1 MSDVLNLTKGESI
14 NLTKEVPTLKKII
27 AGAGW
32 DASNDQDVD
41 LDLMVFALGE
51 NGRARTKDDVIYFGN
66 LKNEASTMV
75 HMGDNLTGEGE
86 GDDEQ
91 VVIDLENLDEG
102 IKSVVIAL
110 VFYKPGTRDLSIVEN
125 AFVRVVDQ
133 TTNNEIARTDIKE
146 DMTGKLSI
154 VLAEL
159 VRVEGGFEM
168 KAIDEAS
175 SDDIG
180 KLTAR
185 YHG

>member
-1 MSDVLNLTKGESI
+1 MPINLTKGQTI
-14 NLTKEVPTLKKII
+14 NLTKEVPTLTKVI

-32 DASNDQDVD
+32 DASNDQPID

-51 NGRARTKDDVIYFGN
+51 NGKARSEDDVIFFGH
-66 LKNEASTMV
+66 LKNEASTLV
-75 HMGDNLTGEGE
+75 HLGDNLTGEGE

-91 VVIDLENLDEG
+91 VVIDLAGLDEG

-110 VFYKPGTRDLSIVEN
+110 TFYGAGERDLSIVEN

-133 TTNNEIARTDIKE
+133 STNVEIARTDIKE
-146 DMTGKLSI
+146 DMTGKKSI
-154 VLAEL
+154 ILAEL

-168 KAIDEAS
+168 KSINEAVA
-175 SDDIG
+175 DTIEQ
-180 KLTAR
+180 LTAR